1 MAQQPAGRPMTHMLS
16 LKLMALHIE
25 CQLAALDIPNTFIS
39 SFTECPAMVYH
50 VNFKEFQFTAPA
62 FTMSIEDYEPY
73 FLTEL
78 QNLNLF

>member
-1 MAQQPAGRPMTHMLS
+1 MTQQSPMTHMLS
-16 LKLMALHIE
+16 LKLMTLHIQ
-25 CQLAALDIPNTFIS
+25 CQLAALDIPCSFIS

-73 FLTEL
+73 FLKEL